1 MFFAHLFM
9 PDAEITVWGPPAPE
23 TLSER
28 LARYLSPPLTPLHL
42 HELPART
49 SFRACPKGEWEIGPA
64 RIHAAPVAHPGP
76 THGYRIS
83 EGDTSLCYIPDQE
96 LAPPPSAQRGRAT
109 VAPRLRPG
117 RGRLAPRPRLPV
129 HRRRVPESRRLG
141 ALIDSVAV
149 TPRSHRRR
157 RRYGEAP
164 RRRPAPSRCR
174 ERGRC
179 GGSVGRGTLGIAGG
193 LSRTPRRASSRRRS
207 GRPSST
213 GRSRSRPWS
222 RRAPARCRSAVR
234 GRVLRRRG
242 GRAQ

>member
-157 RRYGEAP
+157 RRYGEAEPLAAVVSTGAGAVPFSCSWTSSTTTRRTSSVTGP
-164 RRRPAPSRCR
+164 RSSSLTSASRGAPAGAATSGVYWRGVRRI
-174 ERGRC
+174 RGR
-179 GGSVGRGTLGIAGG
+179 A
-193 LSRTPRRASSRRRS
+193 
-207 GRPSST
+207 
-213 GRSRSRPWS
+213 
-222 RRAPARCRSAVR
+222 
-234 GRVLRRRG
+234 
-242 GRAQ
+242 